1 MFCCPTLI
9 GGLVLF
15 IIFIV
20 FLAKRKKSLRI
31 QNRVNTLKDKAN
43 SWDESEV
50 IKFDPRTKILEDD
63 FNEMTGTFLENHSKL
78 CHDDC
83 VSFHIHELLKVW
95 SKNDKIILM
104 LRCHISTKYF
114 NSNMIIT
121 RSIKE
126 KNCCSQL
133 G

>member
-1 MFCCPTLI
+1 MFCWPTLI

-63 FNEMTGTFLENHSKL
+63 FNEMTGTFLEDHS
-78 CHDDC
+78 
-83 VSFHIHELLKVW
+83 
-95 SKNDKIILM
+95 
-104 LRCHISTKYF
+104 
-114 NSNMIIT
+114 IT
-121 RSIKE
+121 IVRLSIFT
-126 KNCCSQL
+126 NF
-133 G
+133 